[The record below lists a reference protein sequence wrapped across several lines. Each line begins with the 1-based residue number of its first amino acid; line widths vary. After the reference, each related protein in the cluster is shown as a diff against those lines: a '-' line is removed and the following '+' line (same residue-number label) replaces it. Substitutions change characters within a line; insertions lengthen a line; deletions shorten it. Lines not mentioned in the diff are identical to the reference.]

1 MIEQKITR
9 FNADDLVEYDGE
21 KMYEIKE
28 RINIDQRN
36 DDMTYSVIAGDDL
49 RTVAHKIY
57 DDARLYWVIAEYNG
71 IIDPFE
77 PLPTG
82 LLLRCPSL
90 KVIFTE
96 MF

>member
-9 FNADDLVEYDGE
+9 FNTDDIVEYDGE
-21 KMYEIKE
+21 KTYEIKG
-28 RINIDQRN
+28 RINIDQHS

-49 RTVAHKIY
+49 RTIAHKLY

-77 PLPTG
+77 VLPIG
-82 LLLRCPSL
+82 LSLRCPSF

-96 MF
+96 IF